1 MLMRNTPVQDP
12 RKILIIRL
20 GAIGDVI
27 RTLPALRALR
37 TTLPEACIGWAVEDS
52 SADLLTGHPDLDR
65 VFVFKR
71 SEWKKNRGGPS
82 GLLAP
87 VAQVCSIV
95 RAIRREHFDLVLDFH
110 GILKSGLVSFLSG
123 VSCRAG
129 LSRLYVKEG
138 NHLFNNYHVDV
149 GSASISRIERNLRFI
164 HFLGID
170 ATARYDPVI
179 PVTEADRIETDRF
192 LKEQGLTGGEPL
204 IVMHPGTSRK
214 TIYKRWDPAS
224 YAMLADRLIEEHKAK
239 IIWTWGP
246 GERETV
252 QFIVGRMSHD
262 SVVAG
267 RVTLTR
273 LAELFRRA
281 SLFVGSDSGPMHL
294 ACFVHTPAVVLYGP
308 TDPVVNA
315 PYQHSR
321 FIMLRK
327 DVSCNPCR
335 KRDCRRTDCMAA
347 ITSDEVYDAAVVLLR
362 DGSTQTAEAGGRQ
375 VMS

>member
-1 MLMRNTPVQDP
+1 MKTTPVQDP

-20 GAIGDVI
+20 SAIGDVV

-37 TTLPEACIGWAVEDS
+37 TKLPDAFIGWAVEDS

-71 SEWKKNRGGPS
+71 SEWKKHGGGPS
-82 GLLAP
+82 GLLSP
-87 VAQVCSIV
+87 VLQVASVV
-95 RAIRREHFDLVLDFH
+95 RAIRHERFDLVLDFH
-110 GILKSGLVSFLSG
+110 GILKSGLVSLLSG
-123 VSCRAG
+123 VPCRAG
-129 LSRLYVKEG
+129 LSRPYVKEG
-138 NHLFNNYHVDV
+138 NHLCNNYHVDV

-164 HFLGID
+164 RFLGID
-170 ATARYDPVI
+170 ATARYDPAI
-179 PVTEADRIETDRF
+179 PVTGADRIETDRF

-204 IVMHPGTSRK
+204 IAIHPGTSRK
-214 TIYKRWDPAS
+214 TLYKRWDPAS
-224 YAMLADRLIEEHKAK
+224 YAILADRLIEELKAK

-252 QFIVGRMSHD
+252 QFIVGRMRHA

-267 RVTLTR
+267 RMSLTR

-321 FIMLRK
+321 FVMLRK

-335 KRDCRRTDCMAA
+335 QRDCSRIDCMAA
-347 ITSDEVYDAAVVLLR
+347 ITPDEVYDAAVALMR
-362 DGSTQTAEAGGRQ
+362 DERAQTTDAGGRQ

>member
-1 MLMRNTPVQDP
+1 MNSPPVQNP

-20 GAIGDVI
+20 SAIGDVI

-37 TTLPEACIGWAVEDS
+37 TKLPEAFIGWAVEDS

-71 SEWKKNRGGPS
+71 SEWKKNRGRAS

-87 VAQVCSIV
+87 VLQVASVV
-95 RAIRREHFDLVLDFH
+95 RAIRQERFDLVLDFH
-110 GILKSGLVSFLSG
+110 GILKSGLVSLLSG
-123 VSCRAG
+123 VSLRAG
-129 LSRLYVKEG
+129 LSRPYVKEG
-138 NHLFNNYHVDV
+138 NHLFNTYHVDV
-149 GSASISRIERNLRFI
+149 GSASVSRIERNLRFI
-164 HFLGID
+164 RFLGID

-192 LKEQGLTGGEPL
+192 LKERGLAGGEPL
-204 IVMHPGTSRK
+204 IVIHPGTSRK
-214 TIYKRWDPAS
+214 TLYKRWAPAS
-224 YAMLADRLIEEHKAK
+224 YAVLADRLIEELNAK

-252 QFIVGRMSHD
+252 QFIVGRMRHA

-267 RVTLTR
+267 PVTLTR

-294 ACFVHTPAVVLYGP
+294 ACFVQTPAVVLYGP

-315 PYQHSR
+315 PYEHSR

-327 DVSCNPCR
+327 DVSCSPCR
-335 KRDCRRTDCMAA
+335 TRDCSRTDCMAA
-347 ITSDEVYDAAVVLLR
+347 ITADEVFDAAVALVR
-362 DGSTQTAEAGGRQ
+362 DGSTQTADGGGRQ
-375 VMS
+375 VMT